1 MNKHAGWIIADGVA
15 IVAFVVLGGR
25 THGGSVLHLVGVALP
40 YLIGW
45 FAAAVAFRLDRDPL
59 SVTKALLAWPFGVA
73 LGLALRTMMVG
84 ALTRP
89 LVLVSFGA
97 LGVLLVGWRIVAAG
111 VSRVTA
117 AREPIPSEDVAA

>member
-1 MNKHAGWIIADGVA
+1 MNRHVGWILADAVA

-25 THGGSVLHLVGVALP
+25 THGGSVLHLVGVAAP
-40 YLIGW
+40 YLLGW

-73 LGLALRTMMVG
+73 LGLALRTLVVG

-89 LVLVSFGA
+89 LLLVSFA
-97 LGVLLVGWRIVAAG
+97 VLGVLLVGWRLVAAG
-111 VSRVTA
+111 VARASRP
-117 AREPIPSEDVAA
+117 RDDVGTQVGV